1 MQACKRVASR
11 AGASPAPTIHERD
24 AHPFRGRTG
33 GSRAGASPAP
43 TIHERDAHPYRGGA
57 GLAFASRTLMGRK
70 RIVLLLSVCSCL
82 LLLCGLFL
90 STKSVLADGGAPN
103 LAYIAGSASGIS
115 VVDIQLQTV

>member
-1 MQACKRVASR
+1 KRHQLRYRRILSMQACKRGGTR

-24 AHPFRGRTG
+24 AHPYGSGRPEPGNRASKG

-70 RIVLLLSVCSCL
+70 RIVLLLSV
-82 LLLCGLFL
+82 
-90 STKSVLADGGAPN
+90 
-103 LAYIAGSASGIS
+103 
-115 VVDIQLQTV
+115 